1 MLPQLFRS
9 TDPIPSSGSMKFIGQ
24 LTHVEKCS
32 VFERLNGDYTLSAT
46 FSPNDEM
53 IGEIRNQRFL
63 LAKPNP
69 FDPPQYFELYSAEYD
84 EIGRLTLKGRH
95 IKHCANNN
103 LIVDVFSPDAQNDY
117 TPLQHWNVIA
127 EPYSGVPLLVFPNYF
142 TFSSPIS
149 TTAKMDIGW
158 TKAGTLGEF
167 FKELADVFGGE
178 FHYDNFDVKFP
189 LNRGT
194 KKNYVLRWDKN
205 IASPK
210 LSLSTA
216 DLYSHVVATANI
228 TAINAISQGKDVVVC
243 STPQI
248 ITSGTTDLYRLYQF
262 DATNELTKTEW
273 DLANSDDKD
282 QLKEELRNAAYAFAQ
297 YYYKNQIQYKPNVNL
312 QLTYRPALDE
322 MQEIGLGDTVDVML
336 KGGQTVEAKIT
347 ATTFDCLAE
356 RWTAIELGEEK
367 LTLTDYLLKR

>member
-1 MLPQLFRS
+1 MLPLLFES
-9 TDPIPSSGSMKFIGQ
+9 TNPIPSPDRMKPIGR
-24 LTHVEKCS
+24 LTHVEKCTAS
-32 VFERLNGDYTLSAT
+32 ERLNGDYMLSAT
-46 FSPNDEM
+46 FSPNDEL

-63 LAKPNP
+63 SVLANP
-69 FDPPQYFELYSAEYD
+69 FDPPQFFELYGGEYD
-84 EIGRLTLKGRH
+84 EAGRLTVKGRH

-103 LIVDVFSPDAQNDY
+103 MILDLFSSEAQGNL
-117 TPLQHWNVIA
+117 TPSQHW
-127 EPYSGVPLLVFPNYF
+127 GVVEPLLHFENYF
-142 TFSSPIS
+142 TFSSNI
-149 TTAKMDIGW
+149 TETAKIDIGW

-178 FHYDNFDVKFP
+178 FHYDNFNVDFP

-205 IASPK
+205 ISAPK

-216 DLYSHVVATANI
+216 DIYSHVVATASI
-228 TAINAISQGKDVVVC
+228 KIFRGSESFQAIVYSAPETIRNNTSAI
-243 STPQI
+243 
-248 ITSGTTDLYRLYQF
+248 YRIYQF
-262 DATNELTKTEW
+262 DATNQLSGSEINW
-273 DLANSDDKD
+273 DSPNDREALAFDL
-282 QLKEELRNAAYAFAQ
+282 QRAASKFARLD
-297 YYYKNQIQYKPNVNL
+297 YKNQIQYEQNVNL

-336 KGGQTVEAKIT
+336 KGGRTVEAKIT

-367 LTLTDYLLKR
+367 LTLTDYLVKR

>member
-9 TDPIPSSGSMKFIGQ
+9 TDPIPSPDRMRFIGQ
-24 LTHVEKCS
+24 LTHIEKCTS
-32 VFERLNGDYTLSAT
+32 YEKTNGDYTLSAA
-46 FSPNDEM
+46 FVPNDEL

-63 LAKPNP
+63 LAQANP

-84 EIGRLTLKGRH
+84 EIGRLAVKGRH

-103 LIVDVFSPDAQNDY
+103 LILDVFSPDAQGDY
-117 TPLQHWNVIA
+117 TPLQHWGVI
-127 EPYSGVPLLVFPNYF
+127 EPLLYFDNFF

-167 FKELADVFGGE
+167 FKELAEVFGGE
-178 FHYDNFDVKFP
+178 FHYDNFNVEFS

-228 TAINAISQGKDVVVC
+228 TAINAISQNKDVVVC
-243 STPQI
+243 SDPQI
-248 ITSGTTDLYRLYQF
+248 ITSGTTDLYRMYQF

-273 DLANSDDKD
+273 DLASQTERA
-282 QLKEELRNAAYAFAQ
+282 QLAQELRNAASAFAQ

-336 KGGQTVEAKIT
+336 KGGRTVEAKIT